1 MTGEGGVAVDVN
13 ALRMRRAT
21 VFAIG
26 VGVLTLAATGPLDRL
41 LLGLFICIGLG
52 LGWVNAQL
60 TRLTV
65 NRVADAEKPRKQGLY
80 LSSATRLI
88 AITGGSLAVGFL
100 ARPHGIGIFFGMAAF
115 QVILVLVTV
124 LPEVKELRQQS

>member
-13 ALRMRRAT
+13 ALRTRRAA

-26 VGVLTLAATGPLDRL
+26 VAVLTLAATGMLDRL
-41 LLGLFICIGLG
+41 LLGMFIGIGLA
-52 LGWVNAQL
+52 LGWINAQL
-60 TRLTV
+60 TRVTV
-65 NRVADAEKPRKQGLY
+65 NLVADAEKPKKQGLF
-80 LSSATRLI
+80 LSSAVRLI
-88 AITGGSLAVGFL
+88 GITAGSLLLAFL
-100 ARPHGIGIFFGMAAF
+100 ARPNGIGIFFGLAVF